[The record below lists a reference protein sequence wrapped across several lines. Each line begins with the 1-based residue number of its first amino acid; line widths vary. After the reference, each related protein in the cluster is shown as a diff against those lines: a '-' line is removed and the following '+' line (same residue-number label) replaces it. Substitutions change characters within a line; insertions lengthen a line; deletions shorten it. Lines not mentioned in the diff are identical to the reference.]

1 MGNAWNRYWFSPAPC
16 FDLAVV
22 RIIACIGALYYA
34 WIFRDYHSVIDGLA
48 SLPDQ
53 SYKPLFVFR
62 LLNLPFGWSFGSDAA
77 WPGRPG
83 GEFVSSVFTVCVVAG
98 ILATV
103 GALTRVSLAVFSMTL
118 CYTTAYIYS
127 FGDFH
132 HPAPV
137 MIIALAAMAL
147 SPAGRVLSVDSL
159 LGRGPRV
166 DVLSAMDRFAGW
178 PIKFVMWFFALMYW
192 SAVFSK
198 LSRSGL
204 DWANGF
210 TLQWYLARNAMEKD
224 GAIGFWLS
232 HHHDFIML
240 TQIAVLFFQA
250 TFFVC
255 ILFPKL
261 RWIYAPV
268 GLLFHIGIYVTLGAH
283 FFTWI
288 ALYSIF
294 VPWSELVIRLRGT
307 RSFAAAT

>member
-1 MGNAWNRYWFSPAPC
+1 MVRAWSRYWFTPAPC

-22 RIIACIGALYYA
+22 RIIACIATLYYA
-34 WIFRDYHSVIDGLA
+34 WIFRDYYSVIEGLA
-48 SLPDQ
+48 AVPDQ
-53 SYKPLFVFR
+53 SYKPLLVFR
-62 LLNLPFGWSFGSDAA
+62 LLNLPFAWSFGSDAA

-83 GEFVSSVFTVCVVAG
+83 GEFVSHVFTVMIVAG

-103 GALTRVSLAVFSMTL
+103 GLLTRISLAVLSVTF

-137 MIIALAAMAL
+137 MIIALAAMVL

-159 LGRGPRV
+159 LRRGPRP
-166 DVLSAMDRFAGW
+166 DMLSVMDQFAGW
-178 PIKFVMWFFALMYW
+178 PLKFVMWFFALMYW
-192 SAVFSK
+192 SAVYSK
-198 LSRSGL
+198 LTRSGL

-210 TLQWYLARNAMEKD
+210 TLQWYLARNSMEKD

-232 HHHDFIML
+232 HQHDVIVL
-240 TQIAVLFFQA
+240 TQFAVLFFQA
-250 TFFVC
+250 TFFLC

-261 RWIYAPV
+261 RWFYAPV
-268 GLLFHIGIYVTLGAH
+268 GLLFHVSIYVTLGAH

-288 ALYSIF
+288 ALYSVF
-294 VPWSELVIRLRGT
+294 VPWSALVKWLRGT
-307 RSFAAAT
+307 RSYAVTT